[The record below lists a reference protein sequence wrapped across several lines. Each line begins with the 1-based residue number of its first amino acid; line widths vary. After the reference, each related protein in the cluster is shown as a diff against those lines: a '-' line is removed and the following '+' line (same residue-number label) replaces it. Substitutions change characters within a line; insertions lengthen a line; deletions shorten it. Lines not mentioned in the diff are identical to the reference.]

1 MSKTQVSIDDNTLY
15 QPQITD
21 DLSGSMTDP
30 SYWGGIIGTIL
41 VFLLILVVA
50 LWVIRKMNQAS
61 FRGMQAPWARVLDRQ
76 MLNTSQSLYLV
87 EIAGK
92 LQILGGTDHH
102 LTKIDEIDDPELA
115 AEILDELAHRPTER
129 VEGILSGI
137 AQRTFGGKRRQ
148 GKEPFAHE
156 LERLLEE
163 VDQ

>member
-1 MSKTQVSIDDNTLY
+1 MPKIDNTTPY
-15 QPQITD
+15 PDTIPASA
-21 DLSGSMTDP
+21 DLSGADP

-137 AQRTFGGKRRQ
+137 AQRTFGGKRRR
-148 GKEPFAHE
+148 GKEPFADE